1 MELYTSGSI
10 YPDFFN
16 PNGRVST
23 PAIPTEL
30 LLPIRFH
37 REDCLFKVD
46 VIYDD
51 KNNAYCFIFVED
63 KRFITKEKAEKER
76 KEIELETLNY
86 VNFIINRLENM
97 KTLANSLYEDVID
110 TIIYEESIEN
120 SDIMHHVGEKKK
132 NKNKEKTRSKDSP
145 KKKVVPAT

>member
-1 MELYTSGSI
+1 MDTLHKAATNIQRITRGHITRINKWNYIQVEAFI
-10 YPDFFN
+10 PDFFD

-63 KRFITKEKAEKER
+63 NIYMHITRMMISTKMMKQLLNMYHG
-76 KEIELETLNY
+76 ISYGTLKFY
-86 VNFIINRLENM
+86 
-97 KTLANSLYEDVID
+97 
-110 TIIYEESIEN
+110 
-120 SDIMHHVGEKKK
+120 
-132 NKNKEKTRSKDSP
+132 
-145 KKKVVPAT
+145 